1 MAESNS
7 IEHNF
12 LETPN
17 LSANISNDQQF
28 RLNKI
33 NEIKD
38 YFIAE
43 IKERELMSKR
53 LSKYIASFDYFD
65 KSLVV
70 LSVVTGSISIASLA
84 TVIGAPVGIMSASCS
99 LTFSVT
105 TEFVKKLL
113 KTIRNKKKKHNKI
126 AMLARSKLNSLE
138 SKISEALINNEIS
151 HEDVMTISNEEKKYR
166 ELKESI
172 RMMNS
177 QRSGV
182 EKLSL
187 IEEGKKIGINKVIKP
202 NEIINNSLKLY
213 V

>member
-1 MAESNS
+1 MDECNSHNMYSN
-7 IEHNF
+7 
-12 LETPN
+12 LRAN
-17 LSANISNDQQF
+17 LSNDQQF

-38 YFIAE
+38 YFITE

-65 KSLVV
+65 KSLIV
-70 LSVVTGSISIASLA
+70 LSVTTGSISIASFA
-84 TVIGAPVGIMSASCS
+84 TVIGAPVGMMSASCS
-99 LTFSVT
+99 LAFSIT
-105 TEFVKKLL
+105 TGFVKKFL

-126 AMLARSKLNSLE
+126 VMLARSKLNSTE

-151 HEDVMTISNEEKKYR
+151 HEDFMTILNEEKKYR

-177 QRSGV
+177 HRSDA
-182 EKLSL
+182 EKVSL
-187 IEEGKKIGINKVIKP
+187 IEEGKKIGINEVIKR
-202 NEIINNSLKLY
+202 NEIINNSLK
-213 V
+213 